1 MYVGRPAFALL
12 AFVLLGLLP
21 AMSAPLPRASPE
33 FSINPPTGKT
43 MLLSSLK
50 GKVVVM
56 EFLFVKSQHCLR
68 VARMLNDLQAELGP
82 RGFQSIA
89 VAFDAPNA
97 ATTGGDLLGPVIDY
111 LRLTYPVGYSTRTA
125 VDGYLS
131 RSSSEILSIPQL
143 VVIDRTGTIRAATG
157 TGPNPSL
164 EDANFLRTFANAL
177 LNEPMTSN
185 GSPKP

>member
-1 MYVGRPAFALL
+1 MYFGRQVFT
-12 AFVLLGLLP
+12 LLGLMLLGLHP
-21 AMSAPLPRASPE
+21 AVPAPLPRASPE
-33 FSINPPTGKT
+33 FSVNPPSGKIT
-43 MLLSSLK
+43 LLSSLK

-97 ATTGGDLLGPVIDY
+97 AATGGDLLGPMIDY
-111 LRLTYPVGYSTRTA
+111 LRLSYPVGYATRAA
-125 VDGYLS
+125 VDSYLG
-131 RSSSEILSIPQL
+131 RNNNEILSIPQL

-164 EDANFLRTFANAL
+164 EDANFLRTFANEL
-177 LNEPMTSN
+177 LNEPMASN
-185 GSPKP
+185 GRPNP